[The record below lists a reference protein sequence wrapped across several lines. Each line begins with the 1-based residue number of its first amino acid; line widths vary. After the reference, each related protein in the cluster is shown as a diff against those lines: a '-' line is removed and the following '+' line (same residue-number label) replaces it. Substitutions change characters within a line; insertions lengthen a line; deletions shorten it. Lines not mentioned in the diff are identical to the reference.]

1 MIDSNA
7 QTFNFELVSPERKL
21 MSGPV
26 KMAVI
31 PGEEGDFGVLP
42 NHSALVSPIRP
53 GVILVFS
60 EGDEKPQRIFIG
72 GGFAD
77 VTPTHTTVL
86 AEEAVNVNDLNRADL
101 EATIRNLTEDL
112 GMTSDEAE
120 KVHAGRRLA
129 TAKAKLEAVMGQH
142 SAQY

>member
-1 MIDSNA
+1 MTEQNA

-42 NHSALVSPIRP
+42 NHSALVSSIRP
-53 GVILVFS
+53 GVIEIFREGQDGAERVF
-60 EGDEKPQRIFIG
+60 IA

-86 AEEAVNVNDLNRADL
+86 AEEAVNVNDLDKGDL
-101 EATIRNLTEDL
+101 EAAIRNLTDDL
-112 GMTSDEAE
+112 GMAADEAE
-120 KVHAGRRLA
+120 KARIARKIAL
-129 TAKAKLEAVMGQH
+129 TRAKLEAVAGSFAAH
-142 SAQY
+142 